1 MKEATL
7 QNNRIYI
14 RSFFIY

>member
-7 QNNRIYI
+7 QAYSQRWG
-14 RSFFIY
+14 